1 MLSSCHHDRKM
12 LGLDEQHRNVFDI
25 SMDKQDIYIILT
37 RLTCYIYIYIHIRQ
51 CVSAVSSLTR

>member
-37 RLTCYIYIYIHIRQ
+37 RLTCYIYIYIYTYVNVLARL
-51 CVSAVSSLTR
+51 AP